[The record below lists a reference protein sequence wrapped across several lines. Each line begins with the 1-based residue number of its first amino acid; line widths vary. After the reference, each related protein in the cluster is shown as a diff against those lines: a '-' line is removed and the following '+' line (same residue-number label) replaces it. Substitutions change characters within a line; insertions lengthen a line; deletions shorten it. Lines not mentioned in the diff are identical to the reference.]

1 MRTRWRRWSYG
12 LGMAAA
18 LAAGSERA
26 AQAGPIIDW
35 FKSWCQ
41 PLPSSCSSGN
51 CNTPKPNPYYPAA
64 NTPPTLPGPVI
75 QPGAVIQPGTVI
87 QPGAAQPGFLQ
98 PNPSFPSTVT
108 PGPAIGP
115 RMTNFPPL
123 VSQTTYYAPATAA
136 ASTVT
141 SAAPVAQA
149 TYYAPATQ
157 ATYYAPAA
165 QSTYYASS
173 AVANSAACPTCP
185 APTAVPGA
193 TPGVMPGVMPGAVS
207 SARPTIVNYAPY
219 LSYRDQWVRVAVTY
233 YRPVSVVDP
242 TTGAV
247 TTAMQPCTA
256 TAWQVQRVP
265 VAGRSFLSRYQP
277 LPSSGGTALGAPAVV
292 MPSVAPGQPNTCV
305 NGLCQPSQSYSGW
318 TLPSTPSIVAAPVA
332 PPPQTIVMPAPSNA
346 NVPGAN
352 MPAANVP
359 AANTRP
365 TLLPGEGANSVNY
378 PPLSP
383 VPSGSLVP
391 VPSFS
396 SNGAS
401 SAVPPYIPPA
411 PSAEPP
417 AAAPTDTF
425 RSGAA
430 DPNAT
435 QGLLQKVPVTE
446 DAGNGDSNGNPSG
459 SNPSGSSPSGSNPPR
474 SDAYESGPPLSSPNT
489 TFVPSARSGSSLRS
503 AVSPPASSSPLASP
517 PASRPSGR
525 PSSDAPSAPSSGREA
540 PTRVTPVPDPD
551 AAPFRVPQHTTPRL
565 IVPRD
570 RVAASSPSV
579 AQPVRR
585 VVPSVTAPRTDRW
598 DGSGWRSA
606 APSTA
611 AAPAVAT
618 ATAARK

>member
-1 MRTRWRRWSYG
+1 
-12 LGMAAA
+12 
-18 LAAGSERA
+18 
-26 AQAGPIIDW
+26 
-35 FKSWCQ
+35 
-41 PLPSSCSSGN
+41 
-51 CNTPKPNPYYPAA
+51 
-64 NTPPTLPGPVI
+64 
-75 QPGAVIQPGTVI
+75 
-87 QPGAAQPGFLQ
+87 
-98 PNPSFPSTVT
+98 
-108 PGPAIGP
+108 
-115 RMTNFPPL
+115 
-123 VSQTTYYAPATAA
+123 
-136 ASTVT
+136 
-141 SAAPVAQA
+141 
-149 TYYAPATQ
+149 
-157 ATYYAPAA
+157 
-165 QSTYYASS
+165 
-173 AVANSAACPTCP
+173 
-185 APTAVPGA
+185 
-193 TPGVMPGVMPGAVS
+193 
-207 SARPTIVNYAPY
+207 
-219 LSYRDQWVRVAVTY
+219 
-233 YRPVSVVDP
+233 
-242 TTGAV
+242 
-247 TTAMQPCTA
+247 
-256 TAWQVQRVP
+256 
-265 VAGRSFLSRYQP
+265 
-277 LPSSGGTALGAPAVV
+277 
-292 MPSVAPGQPNTCV
+292 MPS
-305 NGLCQPSQSYSGW
+305 
-318 TLPSTPSIVAAPVA
+318 
-332 PPPQTIVMPAPSNA
+332 PSNA
-346 NVPGAN
+346 NMPAANMPAAN

-430 DPNAT
+430 EPNAT

-459 SNPSGSSPSGSNPPR
+459 SNPSNSNPSNSNPPR

-503 AVSPPASSSPLASP
+503 AVSPPASSSP
-517 PASRPSGR
+517 
-525 PSSDAPSAPSSGREA
+525 PSSRSSSQAPSPPSSGREA

-551 AAPFRVPQHTTPRL
+551 AAPFRVPQQTTPRL

-579 AQPVRR
+579 AHPVRR

-598 DGSGWRSA
+598 DDSGWRSA

-611 AAPAVAT
+611 AAPAMAT

>member
-1 MRTRWRRWSYG
+1 
-12 LGMAAA
+12 
-18 LAAGSERA
+18 
-26 AQAGPIIDW
+26 
-35 FKSWCQ
+35 
-41 PLPSSCSSGN
+41 
-51 CNTPKPNPYYPAA
+51 
-64 NTPPTLPGPVI
+64 
-75 QPGAVIQPGTVI
+75 
-87 QPGAAQPGFLQ
+87 
-98 PNPSFPSTVT
+98 
-108 PGPAIGP
+108 
-115 RMTNFPPL
+115 
-123 VSQTTYYAPATAA
+123 
-136 ASTVT
+136 
-141 SAAPVAQA
+141 
-149 TYYAPATQ
+149 
-157 ATYYAPAA
+157 
-165 QSTYYASS
+165 
-173 AVANSAACPTCP
+173 
-185 APTAVPGA
+185 
-193 TPGVMPGVMPGAVS
+193 
-207 SARPTIVNYAPY
+207 
-219 LSYRDQWVRVAVTY
+219 
-233 YRPVSVVDP
+233 
-242 TTGAV
+242 
-247 TTAMQPCTA
+247 MQPCTA

-318 TLPSTPSIVAAPVA
+318 TMPSTPSIVAAPVA
-332 PPPQTIVMPAPSNA
+332 PPPQTIVMPSPSNA
-346 NVPGAN
+346 NV
-352 MPAANVP
+352 PAANVP

-401 SAVPPYIPPA
+401 SAAPPYIPPA
-411 PSAEPP
+411 PSASP
-417 AAAPTDTF
+417 ADSFQP
-425 RSGAA
+425 GAA

-446 DAGNGDSNGNPSG
+446 DAGNGGDSNGNPSG
-459 SNPSGSSPSGSNPPR
+459 SNPSGSNPPS

-503 AVSPPASSSPLASP
+503 AVSPPASSSP

-551 AAPFRVPQHTTPRL
+551 AAPFRVPQQTTPRL

-598 DGSGWRSA
+598 DDSGWRSA

-611 AAPAVAT
+611 AAPAMAT